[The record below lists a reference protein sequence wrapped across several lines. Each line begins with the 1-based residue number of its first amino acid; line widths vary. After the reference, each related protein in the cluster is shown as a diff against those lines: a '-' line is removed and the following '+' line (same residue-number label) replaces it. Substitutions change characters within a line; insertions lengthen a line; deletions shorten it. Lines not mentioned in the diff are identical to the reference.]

1 MACSRSRSSALGST
15 VSDERTIEF
24 KGEKFGAEFPVPPM
38 ALMEFAHIAA
48 GDVDSSDLQGF
59 AAMYD
64 LLESVIKPEDWGRF
78 RRHAK
83 KSRATD
89 RDLQELVIKVVT
101 GQTDRPTQ
109 RPSDSSDGP
118 VSTEQKS
125 ESAPEP
131 LPSAEEPL
139 HARVIR
145 MHEKAGRPD
154 KALIVLQAQEQQMAA
169 SAV

>member
-1 MACSRSRSSALGST
+1 
-15 VSDERTIEF
+15 VSDERIVRF
-24 KGEKFGAEFPVPPM
+24 QGEAFLAEFPVPPM

-48 GDVDSSDLQGF
+48 DGVDSSDIEGY

-64 LLESVIKPEDWGRF
+64 LLESVIKPEDWDRF
-78 RRHAK
+78 KRHAK
-83 KSRATD
+83 KTRATD
-89 RDLQELVIKVVT
+89 ADLQELVGKVVS
-101 GQTDRPTQ
+101 GQTERPTG

-118 VSTEQKS
+118 TGTDLKS

-131 LPSAEEPL
+131 SPSEEPL

-154 KALIVLQAQEQQMAA
+154 KALIVLQAQEQQAA